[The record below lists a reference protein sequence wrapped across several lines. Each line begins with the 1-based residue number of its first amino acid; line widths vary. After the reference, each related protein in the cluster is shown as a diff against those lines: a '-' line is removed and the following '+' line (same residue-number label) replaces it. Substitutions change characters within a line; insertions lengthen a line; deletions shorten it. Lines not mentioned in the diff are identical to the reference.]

1 MNTAYQRERRQR
13 LSTAGQRVFFS
24 AELHPK
30 TREALYL
37 VAQRR
42 GQTIRSALESIISEA
57 ANHG

>member
-13 LSTAGQRVFFS
+13 LSTEGQRVFFS
-24 AELHPK
+24 AELYPK
-30 TREALYL
+30 TREALHR

-42 GQTIRSALESIISEA
+42 GQTIRSTLESIISEA